1 MISDNL
7 TEKFYG
13 WKVVIAILFILTF
26 VSGLSFYNHAVILNA
41 LSLKPQFS
49 VQSVSLAVSIF
60 FLSGGVAG
68 LWVAKLLQD
77 FDPRFCICMG
87 AIFSAAA
94 LTSLA
99 LVESIWQLYLAYIF
113 FGVGFSASGLIPGT
127 TLVTRWFH
135 RRRAMALSI
144 ASTGLSLGGVVI
156 TPVCAL
162 LVETFGLNRA
172 APIMGAMYLLGVVPV
187 ALIWLRPHPQYMGQ
201 QVDGISAAD
210 NHDRK
215 MTGGMGSVVGNSIE
229 SADPGEAIPREN
241 SSVFDKGVSF
251 NDAYSGK
258 FFWCLSVSY
267 IFVMMAQVG
276 GIAHQYGLVREL
288 ITQAQSALILAIL
301 PIASIVG
308 RLVGGWVIENM
319 SIRIF
324 AILMMLAQVISL
336 ACLATGYSVVTL
348 CIGLALFGATVG
360 NLLMLQPLIIAA
372 AYGIKDYARI
382 FSLSN
387 LLTSFGTACG
397 PALLG
402 YIYMASQNQYRVAYI
417 VAALAGVLGLLLF
430 MSGGP
435 VKQSSNCNPLDP
447 DGRAATVDST

>member
-1 MISDNL
+1 MMNSENV
-7 TEKFYG
+7 TGKFYG
-13 WKVVIAILFILTF
+13 WKIVFAILFILTF

-49 VQSVSLAVSIF
+49 IQSVSLAVSIF
-60 FLSGGVAG
+60 FLSGGFAG

-77 FDPRFCICMG
+77 FDPRFCICIG

-94 LTSLA
+94 LTSLGF
-99 LVESIWQLYLAYIF
+99 VESIWQLYLAYIF

-135 RRRAMALSI
+135 TKRAMALSI

-162 LVETFGLNRA
+162 LVETFGLNKA
-172 APIMGAMYLLGVVPV
+172 APIMGAMYILGVVPV

-201 QVDGISAAD
+201 QADGVLKMNGENRKIANTKAAVASNKD
-210 NHDRK
+210 EKPFSDEDVPHDD
-215 MTGGMGSVVGNSIE
+215 
-229 SADPGEAIPREN
+229 APD
-241 SSVFDKGVSF
+241 FDKSVSF
-251 NDAYSGK
+251 SDAYNGK

-301 PIASIVG
+301 PVASIVG
-308 RLVGGWVIENM
+308 RLVGGWVIEKM

-324 AILMMLAQVISL
+324 AILMMLGQVISL
-336 ACLATGYSVVTL
+336 ACLATGFSVVTL

-360 NLLMLQPLIIAA
+360 NLLMLQPLIIAE

-402 YIYMASQNQYRVAYI
+402 YIYVVSENQYSVAYV
-417 VAALAGVLGLLLF
+417 VAALAGLLGLLLF
-430 MSGGP
+430 VGGGR
-435 VKQSSNCNPLDP
+435 VKQSRRVSQISLE
-447 DGRAATVDST
+447 GQAHTVN